1 MAEFRESNTSLARND
16 LRGLAQRCRLF
27 RDLFSTVYDARGRRH
42 ADASVRA
49 DGDARLHD
57 VEAALGSLERTL
69 FPFFRHDRRIN
80 SVPKL
85 LQSFRDQRGIVIS
98 VGNTHYRFALHLVTT
113 LREVLGCSLPIE
125 MYYYGSGDLDADK
138 IQTLRS
144 IGGAGGI
151 SVIDISSR
159 LGPVEVSGWFMKPF
173 MILLSTFREVIFMD
187 ADALFLQEPSVL
199 FQHKGYL
206 QTGAL
211 FFRDRSMQFDAE
223 TGRYSS
229 YVRNIIGEPSEYA
242 MKGRIFRH
250 LSIYEMDS
258 GVVVLDKARTAHEL
272 LLICLMNTDYFNSDF
287 ITVFHGDKETFWV
300 AFEAM
305 GSPYY
310 FNPPG
315 GGALGYLEE
324 GTGRICGSLYHPD
337 EHMDP
342 LWINSGI
349 IPDKKTGESIPI
361 NLTHWATDT
370 TWLPLS
376 WGYGALTS
384 CLCIKSA
391 QPEIETGKLEGRYLE
406 RARGLTSVWL
416 RLNENKTSAP

>member
-27 RDLFSTVYDARGRRH
+27 RDLFSIVYDARGRRH

-151 SVIDISSR
+151 SVIDISSM
-159 LGPVEVSGWFMKPF
+159 LGPVEVSGWFIKPL

-342 LWINSGI
+342 LWINGGI
-349 IPDKKTGESIPI
+349 VVNKRVKVLSPM
-361 NLTHWATDT
+361 NLTHWAVDT
-370 TWLPLS
+370 TWTDVGWSWETETTPLCMVPPLPHSQVGRLR
-376 WGYGALTS
+376 
-384 CLCIKSA
+384 
-391 QPEIETGKLEGRYLE
+391 GRYLK
-406 RARGLTSVWL
+406 RAHSLIRTWN
-416 RLNENKTSAP
+416 RLNPSS